1 MLPIVT
7 CGEAYGEVVPLR
19 EAALAGGG
27 GGGGPPWGPGG
38 GVTHWIDWLKKNIS
52 MF

>member
-7 CGEAYGEVVPLR
+7 CGEAYGEVVPLG

-27 GGGGPPWGPGG
+27 GGGRPAWGPGG
-38 GVTHWIDWLKKNIS
+38 GYTQRIDWLEKNIS